1 MNIIQQIVGLTQPL
15 VQLSLPNPL
24 PFMPKLL
31 KNILFSFQTAC
42 GIKWCVCQE
51 EARRNI
57 P

>member
-42 GIKWCVCQE
+42 AIKWCVCQE
-51 EARRNI
+51 EAGRNI